1 MADELKLL
9 ILEDNP
15 ADAELIQRVLKRGGL
30 SYSAVLATNEKE
42 FTDALNS
49 HSFDAVLSDNA
60 LPQYDSE
67 KALAFVK
74 SLNPHLAFILV
85 TGTVSEE
92 FAVKIMKGGADD
104 YILKS
109 NMLRLPTAVLSAIAH
124 KRMQWA
130 MEQERNLTAAIA
142 NSFPGIFYLYNANAG
157 LLKWNRNLQLI
168 TGYSTDEIRRMRPH
182 ELFIADQDT
191 LPWYADEGSGL
202 EGANGRSVR
211 LLTKNYAAVPYIL
224 LQATIEYD
232 GQSCQLGVGLDIT
245 AARQSELEQRQLNA
259 QLRSLSARLHN
270 AKENEQR
277 RIAREIHD
285 ELGQQLT
292 GLKMDIYSLGNAISN
307 EVKPAMLQ
315 ARLLEASKLVDE
327 AIGTIR
333 KIASELHPTILDNLG
348 LPAAMEWQSQEFS
361 RRFQIPVAFM
371 ANDQA
376 SALHLHSEVA
386 TGLYR
391 IYQESLTNIARH
403 AGPCKV
409 KTTLVK
415 TETDL
420 VLTIADDGKGFDPAT
435 VNRHQTLGLLGMKE
449 RAMMIGANVEITS
462 APGKG
467 TEVNITWPLPLKAD
481 PVQE

>member
-1 MADELKLL
+1 MAAELKLL

-15 ADAELIQRVLKRGGL
+15 ADAELIQRVLQRAGL
-30 SYSAVLATNEKE
+30 SYSAVLATNETE
-42 FTDALNS
+42 FTDALRNNR
-49 HSFDAVLSDNA
+49 FDAVLSDNA

-67 KALAFVK
+67 RALSLVK
-74 SLNPHLAFILV
+74 SSNPNLAFILV

-109 NMLRLPTAVLSAIAH
+109 NMLRLPTAIINAIAH
-124 KRMQWA
+124 KRA
-130 MEQERNLTAAIA
+130 ERAIEEERNLSVAIA
-142 NSFPGIFYLYNANAG
+142 NSFPGIFYLFNADAG
-157 LLKWNRNLQLI
+157 FLKWNRNLQLI
-168 TGYSTDEIRRMRPH
+168 TGYSTEEIRRMRPH
-182 ELFIADQDT
+182 ELFVADQDT
-191 LPWYADEGSGL
+191 LPWYTDEVVGL
-202 EGANGRSVR
+202 EGSNGRSVR
-211 LLTKNYAAVPYIL
+211 LLTKKFAAIPYIL

-232 GQSCQLGVGLDIT
+232 GQTCQLGVGLDIT

-292 GLKMDIYSLGNAISN
+292 GLKMDIYSLGNAITN
-307 EVKPAMLQ
+307 EAQPASLQ
-315 ARLLEASKLVDE
+315 SRLQEASKLVDE
-327 AIGTIR
+327 AISTLR

-361 RRFQIPVAFM
+361 KRFQIPVSFL
-371 ANDQA
+371 ANENA
-376 SALHLHSEVA
+376 GTLHLHSEVS

-420 VLTIADDGKGFDPAT
+420 VLTIADDGKGFDPAL

-449 RAMMIGANVEITS
+449 RAMMIGAKMEVSS

-467 TEVNITWPLPLKAD
+467 TEVNITWPLSLAGD
-481 PVQE
+481 PMHE